1 MHKTELYGRTASA
14 VAAVDDSGCNGR
26 RTCNVVSQHISAS
39 GHVLDARHFQDDDHT
54 AVHRCSNVA
63 RRDYVLDR
71 TELRDVF
78 VLVCACQQSASAQ
91 VCHRVLRQRS
101 GQLDVE
107 RLQDEVEQHVCK
119 SLQRRADRTDG
130 RNCPHAMTADLHF
143 YQEVSQSRPLKH
155 ICIGVRS
162 CMYRTI
168 DFGVPERLHR
178 TLSNE
183 SVKYEQNCVVL
194 HHSDGRMSVD
204 CAQHCR
210 PVQVD
215 QSCAEPENW
224 DAVRRVLQRLQ
235 THQRFVP
242 VHCVYNG
249 APHAID
255 HDCNYLNIS
264 ADERED
270 FNVRYCTACYLDIHC
285 DCATVS

>member
-1 MHKTELYGRTASA
+1 MHQTELYGRTASA

-39 GHVLDARHFQDDDHT
+39 RHVLDARHFQDDDHT
-54 AVHRCSNVA
+54 AVHRGSNVA
-63 RRDYVLDR
+63 RRDHVLDR

-91 VCHRVLRQRS
+91 VRHRVLRQRS
-101 GQLDVE
+101 GKFDVE
-107 RLQDEVEQHVCK
+107 RLQDEVEQLVCK
-119 SLQRRADRTDG
+119 SLQRRADRNDG
-130 RNCPHAMTADLHF
+130 RDCPHTLTADLHF

-183 SVKYEQNCVVL
+183 PVKYEQNCVVL
-194 HHSDGRMSVD
+194 HHSNGRLSAG
-204 CAQHCR
+204 CAQRCR
-210 PVQVD
+210 SVQMD
-215 QSCAEPENW
+215 QGSAEPENR
-224 DAVRRVLQRLQ
+224 DTVRRVLQRLQ
-235 THQRFVP
+235 THRRILF

-255 HDCNYLNIS
+255 HDCNYLHVS
-264 ADERED
+264 ADVRED
-270 FNVRYCTACYLDIHC
+270 CNVRYCTACYLVIHC
-285 DCATVS
+285 GCATVS